1 MQQSVVN
8 IEFSAVPA
16 NELNSAIPHQR
27 VALSNLTEPEK
38 LLAHGFQRRDCRSR
52 KVTAIIYNLYEPV
65 LFINNIPFI
74 HRQ

>member
-27 VALSNLTEPEK
+27 VALSNLTEP
-38 LLAHGFQRRDCRSR
+38 GIS
-52 KVTAIIYNLYEPV
+52 TARL
-65 LFINNIPFI
+65 
-74 HRQ
+74 QA